1 MFTVLEVEFH
11 EMKYLK
17 NFLKKLIC
25 FLHSHVDLLN
35 FTGRIVVF
43 IVFVFADIL
52 DRTSTLGA
60 MIYDP
65 RSELRTPSSK
75 PGSTV
80 STPKPA

>member
-1 MFTVLEVEFH
+1 MFTSLEVEFH

-17 NFLKKLIC
+17 NFWKKLIC
-25 FLHSHVDLLN
+25 FLHSHIDLLN
-35 FTGRIVVF
+35 FTGRVIF

-65 RSELRTPSSK
+65 RSELRTPTSK
-75 PGSTV
+75 PGSTA